1 MGKERRKMIRER
13 LLQEASLHHGA
24 KGKAGAGLAKKAAS
38 RTGDIGHHILK
49 STLEFL
55 GFPG

>member
-1 MGKERRKMIRER
+1 MIRER
-13 LLQEASLHHGA
+13 LLQEASLHHGT

-49 STLEFL
+49 FTLEFL